1 MTPTGLRAEIK
12 PPVAAPRRHS
22 LVDLAI
28 DIEAGRWEHG
38 VSTFPNPTDD
48 VSSWTWPADAD
59 TSVAKDEGASPT
71 GDDFEPFTLYVPC
84 VQSTFGLLSDQEMID
99 RATARLIALE
109 ATAIEA
115 EFATAT
121 LMTTNPALAG
131 APTLINAGTALGV
144 IEGYRS
150 IDDALAREHGLGM
163 IHISPRTAAWWI
175 RYRLIEKN
183 GRGEYETMSGHAVV
197 IGLGYAGTKP
207 TASPANGAAHEWA
220 YGTSQVF
227 LKRGEIEVFG
237 SAPAEHIDR
246 IINKSVLR
254 AERSVLVGWDTNV
267 HLAVKIDHTT
277 T

>member
-22 LVDLAI
+22 LVDVAI
-28 DIEAGRWEHG
+28 DPDVDRWEHG
-38 VSTFPNPTDD
+38 VSTFPNSTDD

-71 GDDFEPFTLYVPC
+71 GDDFEPFVIYVPC
-84 VQSTFGLLSDQEMID
+84 VQSTFGLLSEQEMVD
-99 RATARLIALE
+99 RDTARLVAIE
-109 ATAIEA
+109 ATAIEV
-115 EFATAT
+115 EFATAA

-131 APTLINAGTALGV
+131 APTLINAGTPLGV

-150 IDDALAREHGLGM
+150 IDDALARAHGIGVV
-163 IHISPRTAAWWI
+163 HISPRTAAWWI
-175 RYRLIEKN
+175 RYNLIEKN
-183 GRGEYETMSGHAVV
+183 TRGEYETMSGHTVV

-220 YGTSQVF
+220 YGTAQVF
-227 LKRGEIEVFG
+227 LKRTPIEVYG
-237 SAPAEHIDR
+237 STPAERVDR

-254 AERSVLVGWDTNV
+254 VERSVLVGWDTNV